1 MLQPV
6 EQNHRRENSPAPLR
20 PACDKW
26 RPGLVAPIGDRLA
39 RADPSGQEKWPLNPE
54 SGADPQ
60 RGELI
65 AERRHRRWQNRALP
79 TLPLV
84 IATPIV
90 FSCRLSAP
98 CSHRP
103 ELLPGCPPP
112 RHQCDLARDPTHHR
126 ADTYL
131 GALWQVPL
139 PDHRWLRPA
148 RDRKSTRL
156 NSSHVA
162 ISYAVFCLQKKKNY
176 KSVLDRNEYEDN

>member
-112 RHQCDLARDPTHHR
+112 RHQRSEEHTSELQSRGQLVCRLLLAKKKEN
-126 ADTYL
+126 
-131 GALWQVPL
+131 
-139 PDHRWLRPA
+139 
-148 RDRKSTRL
+148 RKS
-156 NSSHVA
+156 
-162 ISYAVFCLQKKKNY
+162 
-176 KSVLDRNEYEDN
+176 RNTTST